1 MTSRYIDCKPK
12 QACTSQYQQKE
23 CVEAGQAIFQS
34 CKKKLNIEIIPHE
47 TVTHYPLQ
55 AHLSVKEHNY
65 AGVSINAVNGRV
77 DFLGPRDASFRLDG
91 RLPPNID
98 CHTLIGTVVSRQ
110 GRSNLD
116 HINFPSCSDGLNL
129 DFHISGGHRLDL
141 QIDMA
146 SKVVTYE
153 VKDNWL
159 DDCMGVMN
167 DSTCKLQ
174 STQCDIPNTTQV
186 IQGLPVTR
194 DCWQHSFNYICRG
207 GSGEGNCKPLQS
219 QGCEQIGSKCANET
233 NGHCLSY
240 LQTYRCPI
248 QICSPTTDVVCGNG
262 KDYCL
267 DGNCVDHSYQQSK
280 DFGKAVSALS
290 AIADA
295 AKELDQTSLTIFTG
309 HTAECS
315 EKPIGYSNCCTESG
329 WGQDI
334 GLDNCPEAAKK
345 LHVARENKQAIKVGR
360 YCSGPEPVP
369 CIEHAQVFCVFNSK
383 VAKIIQKQG
392 RERQLHINFGNAKE
406 PNCRG
411 ISPEELQSINF
422 ADLDFKDFIT
432 DLQKNEKNPDLKQI
446 QNMIQQHV
454 QERRTTGQANG

>member
-1 MTSRYIDCKPK
+1 MCKSSIFSQSLIVGIILVTTAQAHSSTFEATVNIAKSEAQNKKMESFKQAKNFNPQKVFDNYTKHPEQKKYYKDSAETNTQQMTNDALQSKNSATGTTILDTIHQHPRFVINKSDPDIQHSQLLQSEADNIIRGVTSRYIDCKPK

-23 CVEAGQAIFQS
+23 CVEAAQAIFQS

-315 EKPIGYSNCCTESG
+315 EKPIGYSNCCTETG
-329 WGQDI
+329 WG
-334 GLDNCPEAAKK
+334 
-345 LHVARENKQAIKVGR
+345 
-360 YCSGPEPVP
+360 
-369 CIEHAQVFCVFNSK
+369 
-383 VAKIIQKQG
+383 
-392 RERQLHINFGNAKE
+392 
-406 PNCRG
+406 
-411 ISPEELQSINF
+411 
-422 ADLDFKDFIT
+422 
-432 DLQKNEKNPDLKQI
+432 
-446 QNMIQQHV
+446 
-454 QERRTTGQANG
+454 